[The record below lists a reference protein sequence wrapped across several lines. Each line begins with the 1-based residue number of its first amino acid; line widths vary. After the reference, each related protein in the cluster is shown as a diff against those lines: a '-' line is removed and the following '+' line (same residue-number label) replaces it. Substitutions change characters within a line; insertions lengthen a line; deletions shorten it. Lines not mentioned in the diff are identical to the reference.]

1 MAKLFFRY
9 SAMDAGKTLDLLKVA
24 YNYNDRGQRTLI
36 ITSGIDKRA
45 GDNKVKS
52 RIGLDKEA
60 ISTNLNDNLFK
71 LVGKENEK
79 QKIACVL
86 IDEIHFFSVEQIDQ
100 ISDIVDYLNIP
111 VICYGLRSDYCGRVF
126 ASSAHLLAIAD
137 TLEELKTICH
147 CGSKATFNML
157 VRNGKVIKDGDPVVV
172 DDNKLKTE
180 DSFYISVCRK
190 HWKEGNFGNPNVHKH
205 KTIPN

>member
-36 ITSGIDKRA
+36 ITSSIDRRA

-52 RIGLDKEA
+52 RIGLDSEA
-60 ISTNLNDNLFK
+60 ISTKVDDNLLK
-71 LVGKENEK
+71 LVETENHL

-86 IDEIHFFSVEQIDQ
+86 IDEIHFFSVEQINQ
-100 ISDIVDYLNIP
+100 ISDIVDYLSIP

-126 ASSAHLLAIAD
+126 DSSAHLLAIAD

-157 VRNGKVIKDGDPVVV
+157 VQNGKAIKSGTPIIV
-172 DDNKLKTE
+172 DDNQLKNK

-190 HWKEGNFGNPNVHKH
+190 HWKEGNFGSRNTK
-205 KTIPN
+205 